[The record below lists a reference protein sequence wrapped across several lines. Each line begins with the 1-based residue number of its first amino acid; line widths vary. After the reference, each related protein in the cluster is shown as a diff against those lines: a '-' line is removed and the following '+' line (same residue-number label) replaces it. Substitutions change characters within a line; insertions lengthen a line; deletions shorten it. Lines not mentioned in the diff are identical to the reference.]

1 MSAVSL
7 RPRWRMV
14 GGAAQQMMISDLQ
27 HRRLKA
33 TFLVSPFGDQEQAQ
47 LSLLVDE
54 TGLDTQTVSQ
64 WFTVMR
70 QRTNI
75 NKFLNRKDTNQRL
88 SDPVPE
94 HSKTSGM
101 SPLDCAVTTQGLR
114 DSDKTT
120 ASPAIGDATYNDDTG

>member
-14 GGAAQQMMISDLQ
+14 GGAAQQMMMSDLQ

-54 TGLDTQTVSQ
+54 TGLDTQTA
-64 WFTVMR
+64 
-70 QRTNI
+70 
-75 NKFLNRKDTNQRL
+75 
-88 SDPVPE
+88 
-94 HSKTSGM
+94 SG
-101 SPLDCAVTTQGLR
+101 SR
-114 DSDKTT
+114 
-120 ASPAIGDATYNDDTG
+120 